1 MKLMDDAAFLAKRL
15 WSVRLAAIGVIW
27 AAAGAYW
34 IATPADWKPDL
45 GEGVRWALAAIG
57 VALAAAPGL
66 AALVE
71 QPKLKQAK
79 EARKQSDEAGA

>member
-1 MKLMDDAAFLAKRL
+1 MKWVDEAAFLAKRL

-27 AAAGAYW
+27 AGAGAYW
-34 IATPADWKPDL
+34 IATPSDWKPDL
-45 GEGVRWALAAIG
+45 SEGVRWVLAVIG

-71 QPKLKQAK
+71 QPKLQQAK
-79 EARKQSDEAGA
+79 EARKAIDEAGA

>member
-1 MKLMDDAAFLAKRL
+1 MKLIEDAAFLAKRL
-15 WSVRLAAIGVIW
+15 WSVRLAAVGVIW

-45 GEGVRWALAAIG
+45 SEGVRWVLAAVG

-71 QPKLKQAK
+71 QPKLAQAK
-79 EARKQSDEAGA
+79 EARKQSDKAGA